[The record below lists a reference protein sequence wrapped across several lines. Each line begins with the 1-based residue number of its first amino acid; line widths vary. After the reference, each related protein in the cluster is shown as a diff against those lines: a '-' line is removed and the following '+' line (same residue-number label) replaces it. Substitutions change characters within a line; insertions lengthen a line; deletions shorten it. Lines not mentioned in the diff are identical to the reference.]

1 MERLWVYLIL
11 LLTLLVDKFQCC
23 AWNSCHEIDT
33 DPNVITAHLI
43 PHTHDDLGWIKTVD
57 QYYWGAKPEL
67 VPVGVQYI
75 YNTVIEELQKN
86 PNRRFS
92 FAETGFL
99 WRWYTS
105 NSDYDRHQLQR
116 LVKNG
121 QIELIGGGW
130 VQNDEATSHYVDI
143 IDQMTLGLQR
153 LTQTF
158 GECGKPVTGWQIDPF
173 GHSREMANI
182 YAQMGYS
189 SLYFAR
195 IHYLE
200 KELRLKNKTLEFN
213 WKASNELDSEIFTG
227 AFFNDNY
234 GPPEGFCWDSLCGD
248 DPIMDNEELEGYNVK
263 EKVDAFVDHV
273 KKQASHQATNQ
284 VMLLMG
290 SDFQY
295 TNANSWYVNLDKLI
309 KYVNADSSKKV
320 KVIYSTPACY
330 TNAVKSQ
337 APKLFTKVDDFFPYA
352 SGRHSY
358 WTGYFTS
365 RPAFKGMIRQASSML
380 QLAKQLDV
388 LADLGPS
395 DDSDVDVLRE
405 AAALVQHHD
414 AVTGTAKENV
424 TRDYEKQLAR
434 GMSEVE
440 TVINDYMKK
449 RNPDALEPKLVL
461 CPLLNETVCDPIKD
475 SDNFKVVVFN
485 SNGRYFNGTIR
496 IPYSQKSANVLDANN
511 KPLQSQVVKTFDIK
525 QLKSSEQ
532 LPYEI
537 YVDVRVPPLGYTTLT
552 VSKTNKVHV
561 QSRARKNSE
570 AVHGNIEIRNEHLIA
585 GFDSKGYLS
594 YVTEIATKKTRSI
607 RQEFFYYEGIDSK
620 DDQPSG
626 AYIFRP
632 KTQQPIGLSDDDLIV
647 EAINGD
653 VVNEVR
659 QKVNQYVS
667 QVIRLPK
674 GKNYLE
680 FEWIVGPIP
689 KETKDPITKE
699 FVTRYT
705 TEVQSQ
711 NVSYTDSNGRQAMKR
726 FFDGASSFEYFDTE
740 PVAGNYYPITAFG
753 YIKDKK
759 DQFSVITDRAQG
771 MTASNGVV
779 EIMLHRRCF
788 YDDHF
793 GVEEALDEPG
803 KDGAGLVAKG
813 KHIVLFT
820 DLEKSAEQ
828 MRPLVLE
835 NFHHPVLSFSIL
847 KNEKFEFKREL
858 EYSGLR
864 QELPPYLH
872 LLSLEKLSQ
881 GKVLIRFEHIYHND
895 GVESQ
900 KYAVNQIFDPKNMF
914 TDLQISYAED
924 LLLGANRREPS
935 WTKKRTDEVLGF
947 MSTVSDMVEFSI
959 RPSEIL
965 TFETVLKRL

>member
-1 MERLWVYLIL
+1 MNLQVIFLFL
-11 LLTLLVDKFQCC
+11 GLLVIYSSQDC
-23 AWNSCHEIDT
+23 AWNTCHKVDQ

-57 QYYWGAKPEL
+57 QYFWGAKPEL

-75 YNTVIEELQKN
+75 YNTVIDELLKN
-86 PNRRFS
+86 PDRRFS

-105 NSDYDRHQLQR
+105 NSDFDRHQLQK

-121 QIELIGGGW
+121 QIEIIGGGW

-153 LTQTF
+153 LEQIF

-182 YAQMGYS
+182 YREMGYS
-189 SLYFAR
+189 SVYFAR

-200 KELRLKNKTLEFN
+200 KQIRLKNKTLEFMWN
-213 WKASNELDSEIFTG
+213 TSDDITDNKLFTG

-248 DPIMDNEELEGYNVK
+248 DPIMDNLNIEGYNVK

-273 KKQASHQATNQ
+273 KNQAAHQSTNQ

-309 KYVNADSSKKV
+309 KYVNADTSKKV
-320 KVIYSTPACY
+320 RVIYSTPACY
-330 TNAVKSQ
+330 TKAVQ
-337 APKLFTKVDDFFPYA
+337 AKTPTLSVKHDDFFPYA

-365 RPAFKGMIRQASSML
+365 RPAFKGMIRQASCML

-388 LADLGPS
+388 IANLGPE
-395 DDSDVDVLRE
+395 DDSDIEILRE
-405 AAALVQHHD
+405 ASALVQHHD

-424 TRDYEKQLAR
+424 TRDYEKQLAK
-434 GMSEVE
+434 GVSEVE
-440 TVINDYMKK
+440 VVINDFMKK
-449 RNPDALEPKLVL
+449 MNPDGLDPKLVL
-461 CPLLNETVCDPIKD
+461 CPLINETICKPING
-475 SDNFKVVVFN
+475 SSEFSVVIFN

-496 IPYSQKSANVLDANN
+496 IPYSQKTAVLRDAHKNVLE
-511 KPLQSQVVKTFDIK
+511 SQIVETFQID
-525 QLKSSEQ
+525 QLKDTDR

-537 YVDVRVPPLGYTTLT
+537 HVFVRVPPLGYTT
-552 VSKTNKVHV
+552 VFVEKGSKPERVHFNNRKKFNTNV
-561 QSRARKNSE
+561 
-570 AVHGNIEIRNEHLIA
+570 EIQNEYLIA
-585 GFDSKGYLS
+585 GFDSQGYLS
-594 YVTEIATKKTRSI
+594 YITEKATKKKRSI

-632 KTQQPIGLSDDDLIV
+632 KTQQPIALTSKLALEVVPG
-647 EAINGD
+647 AII
-653 VVNEVR
+653 NEVR
-659 QKVNQYVS
+659 QKVSPFVS
-667 QVIRLPK
+667 QQIRLPR
-674 GKNYLE
+674 GKNYIE

-689 KETKDPITKE
+689 KETKNPITKE

-705 TEVQSQ
+705 TEVHSKNQSF
-711 NVSYTDSNGRQAMKR
+711 TDSNGRQAMER
-726 FFDGASSFEYFDTE
+726 FFDGATSFEYSDTE
-740 PVAGNYYPITAFG
+740 PIAGNYYPITSFG
-753 YIKDKK
+753 YIKDENA
-759 DQFSVITDRAQG
+759 QFSVITDRAQG
-771 MTASNGVV
+771 MVASDGVV

-803 KDGAGLVAKG
+803 KDGAGLVAMG

-820 DLEKSAEQ
+820 DVKASTSQL
-828 MRPLVLE
+828 RPLAID
-835 NFHHPVLSFSIL
+835 NFHQPVLAFN
-847 KNEKFEFKREL
+847 KNPEKFEFNRLL
-858 EYSGLR
+858 EYSGLKF
-864 QELPPYLH
+864 ELPIGIH
-872 LLSLEKLSQ
+872 LLTLEKWHKKSS
-881 GKVLIRFEHIYHND
+881 LIRFENIYHGEEGNSIK
-895 GVESQ
+895 E
-900 KYAVNQIFDPKNMF
+900 FDPTHIF
-914 TDLQISYAED
+914 TNFDIVSFKE
-924 LLLGANRREPS
+924 LLLGANRVVGKNKESGSSFRSFEKS
-935 WTKKRTDEVLGF
+935 K
-947 MSTVSDMVEFSI
+947 
-959 RPSEIL
+959 IL
-965 TFETVLKRL
+965 TFEIEVERKMSKL